1 LQAARHS
8 VLVMCVAA
16 SQNPMQSAKVL
27 PPPPGALGAD
37 WLGLPDE
44 LPGDRAKLP
53 EPVVPPVENCVGS
66 CGESGAIA
74 GAWGAGDPT
83 MDDGLDALGA
93 TGDAGGPLVMTPL
106 GDDVPERVGLADR
119 DPDRVWAIA
128 CPLRGA
134 TLRVT

>member
-1 LQAARHS
+1 
-8 VLVMCVAA
+8 MCVAA
-16 SQNPMQSAKVL
+16 SQNPMQSANVL

-37 WLGLPDE
+37 SLGLRE
-44 LPGDRAKLP
+44 VPGDSAKLP

-74 GAWGAGDPT
+74 DGCGAGEPT
-83 MDDGLDALGA
+83 MEDGLEVLGA

-106 GDDVPERVGLADR
+106 GDDVPERVGLADG